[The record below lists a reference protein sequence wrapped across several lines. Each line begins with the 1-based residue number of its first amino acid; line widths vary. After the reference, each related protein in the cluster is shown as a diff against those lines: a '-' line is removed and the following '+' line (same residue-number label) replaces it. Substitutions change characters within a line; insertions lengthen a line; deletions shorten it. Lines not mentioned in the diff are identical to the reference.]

1 MIQTSF
7 PKSEPQTHPLA
18 FLQPAGAWVPLGSFI
33 FLTIVMLFTGAG
45 GAKVLTY
52 FFPAGAALLSQWLYR
67 RYPVMHVSFVWWLCF
82 LSPLVRRVAD
92 FRTGGFTD
100 PSPILLAPF
109 LASMVILQGLVH
121 HLPRSH
127 KLGIMPFVL
136 AIAGIIYGYLVG
148 VVTQGFTASTVGL
161 LVWLCPVL
169 LGYQLFINWQDFPT
183 YRQNLLTT
191 FAWGALV
198 SGAYGVYQYVVAP
211 EWETIWLIGSGMT
224 SSAGSP
230 EPYGIRVWSTMN
242 SPGPFAIVMMA
253 SLLLLFAHRG
263 KVLVPAAVFGTLS
276 FLLCLVRAAWIGWA
290 LGLINISAVMTTRL
304 KLRLLATLLALAV
317 CAAPAV
323 TMEPFA
329 GVIGK
334 RLDTLANVQEDG
346 SVRERSRLYEKKMEP
361 ALMSFIGVGLGG
373 PKYDSALFV
382 FLFQLGWV
390 GTLPYLAG
398 MGMILLTV
406 FRSPFM
412 SHDMFAA
419 ASRAIALSV
428 SITLV
433 AGASMIEL
441 AGMVL
446 WGFLGISLAAHRYYW
461 QQKNHPPQ
469 SP

>member
-1 MIQTSF
+1 MTPTSLSN
-7 PKSEPQTHPLA
+7 SEPRAQPLA
-18 FLQPAGAWVPLGSFI
+18 FLQPAGAWVPIASFV

-52 FFPAGAALLSQWLYR
+52 FFPAVAMLISLWLYQ
-67 RYPVMHVSFVWWLCF
+67 RYPVMHISFVWWLCF

-100 PSPILLAPF
+100 PNPILLAPF
-109 LASMVILQGLVH
+109 LATLVISQGLIR

-127 KLGIMPFVL
+127 RLGTMPFVL
-136 AIAGIIYGYLVG
+136 AIAGVVYGYLVG
-148 VVTQGFTASTVGL
+148 VATQGFTAATVGL
-161 LVWLCPVL
+161 LVWLCPIL
-169 LGYQLFINWQDFPT
+169 LGYQLFVNWQNFPA

-198 SGAYGVYQYVVAP
+198 SGAYGVYQYIVAP
-211 EWETIWLIGSGMT
+211 EWEQIWLIGSGMT

-253 SLLLLFAHRG
+253 SMLLLFAHRG

-276 FLLCLVRAAWIGWA
+276 FLLCLVRAAWIGWV
-290 LGLINISAVMTTRL
+290 LGLVNISAVMTTRL
-304 KLRLLATLLALAV
+304 KLRLLATLLALSV
-317 CAAPAV
+317 CAIPAV

-361 ALMSFIGVGLGG
+361 ALLSFIGVGLGG

-406 FRSPFM
+406 FRSPLM
-412 SHDMFAA
+412 SQDMFAA
-419 ASRAIALSV
+419 AARAIALSV
-428 SITLV
+428 SVTLV
-433 AGASMIEL
+433 AGAGMIEL

-446 WGFLGISLAAHRYYW
+446 WGFLGISLAAHRYYLH
-461 QQKNHPPQ
+461 QKNSITR